1 MNTQLTLVF
10 GLVLMSLIMVNA
22 TTRPSTSLPRCVLPS
37 VCIRGS
43 PRVCGRN
50 PQGQCQRYNNI
61 CELLESNRQRIN
73 VGVVHVR
80 DSECRTVRGV
90 GGTHRRPCYRP
101 CPARPVVCKQTP
113 ASQHICVR
121 TRNNRECKVLANR
134 CQLRNQNCHARPRNN
149 WLRTDRRRC
158 GKLTLGDKPQACLNI
173 PIVTPTVEP
182 RTPSRASP
190 VTPTRTPTVTPT
202 RAPPVT
208 PVTRTPTVTVSR
220 PPTVTA

>member
-1 MNTQLTLVF
+1 
-10 GLVLMSLIMVNA
+10 MSFIMVNA
-22 TTRPSTSLPRCVLPS
+22 TTRPTATPPRCVLPS

-80 DSECRTVRGV
+80 DGECRTVRGV
-90 GGTHRRPCYRP
+90 GGSHRRPCYRA
-101 CPARPVVCKQTP
+101 CPPRPVVCKQTP

-158 GKLTLGDKPQACLNI
+158 GKLTLGDKPHACLNI
-173 PIVTPTVEP
+173 PIITIEP
-182 RTPSRASP
+182 RTPTRSP
-190 VTPTRTPTVTPT
+190 PCTSNSKPCT
-202 RAPPVT
+202 
-208 PVTRTPTVTVSR
+208 SNSNSCNSDSNS
-220 PPTVTA
+220 

>member
-10 GLVLMSLIMVNA
+10 GLVLMSFIMVNA
-22 TTRPSTSLPRCVLPS
+22 TTRPTATPPRCVLPS

-80 DSECRTVRGV
+80 DGECRTVRGV
-90 GGTHRRPCYRP
+90 GGSHRRPCYRA
-101 CPARPVVCKQTP
+101 CPPRPVVCKQTP

-158 GKLTLGDKPQACLNI
+158 GKLTLAKNSNSFTGNSNSCTCNSKPCACNSK
-173 PIVTPTVEP
+173 PCTSNSKPCT
-182 RTPSRASP
+182 SNSN
-190 VTPTRTPTVTPT
+190 
-202 RAPPVT
+202 
-208 PVTRTPTVTVSR
+208 SCNSDSNS
-220 PPTVTA
+220 